1 MGAPR
6 AGVPRGS
13 GTEPAAQELDPRRH
27 RAKRVYLAPTQR
39 LTSTCGYQQ
48 LTSTP
53 IAVMREL
60 ARTQCQPPSGAAFAE
75 PGAGLG
81 LVWCGP
87 LGAATMVE
95 RGSSRGQMPRQAW
108 TGWCTEAQGGGRG
121 QEKGLMVSPSWPF
134 ALPLWK
140 EPQLQVL
147 YPKPLWE

>member
-81 LVWCGP
+81 LVLVW
-87 LGAATMVE
+87 AT
-95 RGSSRGQMPRQAW
+95 RGSHHGGERFQQRSDAQA
-108 TGWCTEAQGGGRG
+108 
-121 QEKGLMVSPSWPF
+121 GLDRLVH
-134 ALPLWK
+134 
-140 EPQLQVL
+140 
-147 YPKPLWE
+147 